1 MARCQTLSSSSL
13 LYYRA
18 FTNYEHCTSLL
29 KISMG
34 LVPSPG
40 KSDFKVHLGRA
51 TMEVGL
57 QCFVKQ

>member
-1 MARCQTLSSSSL
+1 MSIV
-13 LYYRA
+13 
-18 FTNYEHCTSLL
+18 HLL